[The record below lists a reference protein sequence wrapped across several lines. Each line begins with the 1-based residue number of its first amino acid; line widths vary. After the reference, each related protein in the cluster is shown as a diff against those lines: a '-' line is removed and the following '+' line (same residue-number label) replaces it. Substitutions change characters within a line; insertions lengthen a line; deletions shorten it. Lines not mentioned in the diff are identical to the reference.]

1 MINKVGCGDPQAPD
15 NGIINSYTST
25 IEGAQITFQCNDD
38 PSNVTTSTCSSAG
51 VWEPDPAMIMCQATT
66 TETTPDIGELSGM
79 LMITILIVYRVQN
92 LSKHFVQTVQL
103 FSVDCTVA
111 GVILIKNK
119 AHYMQNIIVHVYM

>member
-1 MINKVGCGDPQAPD
+1 MNVHFVSSVIHTVDCGDPQAPD

-38 PSNVTTSTCSSAG
+38 PSNVMTSTCSSAG

-66 TETTPDIGELSGM
+66 TETTPDISELSGM

-92 LSKHFVQTVQL
+92 LAKHFVQTVQL

-111 GVILIKNK
+111 GVILRTNK
-119 AHYMQNIIVHVYM
+119 AH